1 MGTHLKQSPKIDP
14 VGWLREEL
22 IEVRFREVRKIV
34 SRWPVNDKLRLA
46 LCIQFYCGD
55 TGRMLL
61 HTTHVSRWET
71 HLGHTLQNLLA
82 PLIRSHSTDEANRV
96 AQFCEVRRKVKRCS
110 TQMLLWPDNIPEN
123 LAYTDDL

>member
-1 MGTHLKQSPKIDP
+1 MGTHLKQRPKIDP

-46 LCIQFYCGD
+46 LCIQCYCRD
-55 TGRMLL
+55 TGRVLI
-61 HTTHVSRWET
+61 HTTHVARGET

-82 PLIRSHSTDEANRV
+82 PLIRSHSADEKNSV
-96 AQFCEVRRKVKRCS
+96 AQFSEVCRKVKGCS
-110 TQMLLWPDNIPEN
+110 TQMLL
-123 LAYTDDL
+123 